1 MLSIL
6 CVSSH
11 LMILIARETKAQR
24 GEVICW
30 GHTAGRDKH
39 DSNLESVDSVAS
51 RLCLDIRWP
60 CELVI
65 EDCWWLELAFSI
77 VSVSLEAC
85 AM

>member
-11 LMILIARETKAQR
+11 LMHIVAKEIKAQR
-24 GEVICW
+24 GEIICW
-30 GHTAGRDKH
+30 GHIAGRDRH
-39 DSNLESVDSVAS
+39 DSNLDSVDSVAS

-65 EDCWWLELAFSI
+65 EECWWLELAFSI
-77 VSVSLEAC
+77 VSVSLEAF